1 MANASI
7 AKDLGRLAK
16 ALDQQ
21 TPRWGPV
28 LVTLLGAEDK
38 AASAFMDTTILK
50 KAYTT
55 SKFEKD
61 RAFAAAFTNTR
72 LMQQVWANTLPG
84 WLFGGFYEGLFYFTA
99 IFKSLEGYDQERF
112 RPDLQYSGLDS
123 FGDVWGRVKRLWK
136 ALAKDFE
143 RLAAAVGSEAKEM
156 PGDHAA
162 NALATMLLSPI
173 LYTPRDNPDQDQLT
187 RKLEWHMWLKYMPHV
202 IDDIM
207 SDYYR
212 EKARDITIVD
222 LDPMFE
228 RLQAITAKGTDGL
241 IIPDVMKNLKQFR
254 ASLEDRKV
262 DAKLFQ
268 NVAPL
273 EIAVDVQFPP
283 GLTSYLAADAEGRR
297 KIVRGAANTIKWSD
311 AGL

>member
-1 MANASI
+1 MANGSI

-38 AASAFMDTTILK
+38 ATAAFMDTTILK
-50 KAYTT
+50 KPYKTNT
-55 SKFEKD
+55 FDKNL
-61 RAFAAAFTNTR
+61 AFGYAFNNTR
-72 LMQQVWANTLPG
+72 LMQQAWAHGLPG
-84 WLFGGFYEGLFYFTA
+84 WLFGGFYEGFFYFTA
-99 IFKSLEGYDQERF
+99 IFKHLEGYQQERF
-112 RPDLQYSGLDS
+112 RPDLQRTGMSS
-123 FGDVWGRVKRLWK
+123 FGEVWGRVRRLWK

-143 RLAAAVGSEAKEM
+143 RLAAAVGSEPKEM
-156 PGDHAA
+156 PDDHAA

-173 LYTPRDNPDQDQLT
+173 LYTPKAEPDQDQLA
-187 RKLEWHMWLKYMPHV
+187 RKMEWYIWLKYMPHV
-202 IDDIM
+202 IEVIM

-212 EKARDITIVD
+212 EKARDTAIVD
-222 LDPMFE
+222 LGPMFE

-241 IIPDVMKNLKQFR
+241 IIPEVMKDLKKFR
-254 ASLEDRKV
+254 AGLENRKIE
-262 DAKLFQ
+262 AKIFQ
-268 NVAPL
+268 SVAPL

-283 GLTSYLAADAEGRR
+283 GLKSYQAADAEGKR
-297 KIVRGAANTIKWSD
+297 KIVRGAAKTIKWSD

>member
-7 AKDLGRLAK
+7 AQDLGRLAK

-38 AASAFMDTTILK
+38 AAGAFMDTTILK
-50 KAYTT
+50 KPYKTNT
-55 SKFEKD
+55 YDK
-61 RAFAAAFTNTR
+61 RLAFGYAFGNTR
-72 LMQQVWANTLPG
+72 LMQQVRANALPG

-143 RLAAAVGSEAKEM
+143 RLAAAVSSEAKEV

-173 LYTPRDNPDQDQLT
+173 LYTPRGNPDQDQLT
-187 RKLEWHMWLKYMPHV
+187 RKLEWYMWLKYMPHV
-202 IDDIM
+202 IEDIM
-207 SDYYR
+207 MDYYS

-241 IIPDVMKNLKQFR
+241 IIPDAMKNLKQFR

-262 DAKLFQ
+262 EAKIFQ

-283 GLTSYLAADAEGRR
+283 GLKSYLETDAEVRR
-297 KIVRGAANTIKWSD
+297 KIVRNAAKMIKWSD